1 VADVE
6 QFPGHI
12 ACDGASRSEV
22 VVPIVQAG
30 KVRYGH
36 PSDLLFVYKQAM
48 VKRERRLLV
57 TQTVAIIDIDCAE
70 LDGFTLEDQEG
81 LEELAELLALS
92 CDF

>member
-1 VADVE
+1 VE

-36 PSDLLFVYKQAM
+36 SSDLLFGCTQAM
-48 VKRERRLLV
+48 AKRERRLLV

-70 LDGFTLEDQEG
+70 LGGFTLEDQEG